1 MCSLKKCPKCGIEKP
16 LTTEFFRIESRSRTG
31 FESRCKECNRSDKS
45 KQRAKEVSLGIR
57 VCTDCKIEK
66 PISEFER
73 GRYDRY
79 AKDSSVKTTRSICF
93 PCHAKRMR
101 ENRLK
106 NKQVNPEYN
115 SIREKLNSAR
125 KRAKDSGYP
134 FDLSIEDLMPFPTH
148 CEVLGIELKYIAY
161 GNDRPDGLAT
171 LDKLIP
177 DLGYVKG
184 NVKIISHKA
193 NRLKSDLDLETLELL
208 KAYMLRNIKV

>member
-1 MCSLKKCPKCGIEKP
+1 MCSLKKCPKCGIDKE
-16 LTTEFFRIESRSRTG
+16 LSSEFWHKNSRNKDG
-31 FESRCKECNRSDKS
+31 FEWCCKECRLSDSRKALRDEHLS
-45 KQRAKEVSLGIR
+45 GFR
-57 VCTDCKIEK
+57 VCSDCKEKK
-66 PISEFER
+66 PITQFQKA
-73 GRYDRY
+73 RYDKY
-79 AKDSSVKTTRSICF
+79 AKSGQLTTVGYCKD
-93 PCHAKRMR
+93 CHNARMR
-101 ENRLK
+101 TQRLK

-125 KRAKDSGYP
+125 KRAKDYGYS
-134 FDLSIEDLMPFPTH
+134 FDITIEDLMPFPTH

-193 NRLKSDLDLETLELL
+193 NRLKSDLDLKTLELL